1 MSHNSSRAILLNKR
15 SNKFLQDDLNP
26 NLLKFCGFLTLPDLA
41 IHDLDEAMTVIN
53 TNVEA
58 SKARLAGSIA
68 AKKLDTA
75 SNRLASG
82 MRLNSG
88 ADDAAGSAVSMKMNA
103 QLMGQKA
110 AIKAASDALSLLN
123 LQEVAVEQFA
133 NITHRIK
140 ELGVQMAN
148 GTYSD
153 ADRALAQL
161 EADQLVT
168 QFQMVAAN
176 TRFNGLEIVNGT
188 SGVTAPYSI
197 QVGPNASESFDLA
210 VTPGATLS
218 TMLPGFVDV
227 TTQSN
232 ASNTFDTTLSIL
244 QTMNEQRAIIGA
256 AINRMRTSINN
267 LSSAAV
273 KTEVAVGRIIDADFA
288 LESAKL
294 AKQQILSQSSNQ
306 MLSIANK
313 SKDLLTQLLD

>member
-1 MSHNSSRAILLNKR
+1 
-15 SNKFLQDDLNP
+15 
-26 NLLKFCGFLTLPDLA
+26 
-41 IHDLDEAMTVIN
+41 MTVIN
-53 TNVEA
+53 TNVSA
-58 SKARLAGSIA
+58 LKARLAGQIA
-68 AKKLDTA
+68 ISKVDDAAL
-75 SNRLASG
+75 SLSSG
-82 MRLNSG
+82 KRLNSG
-88 ADDAAGSAVSMKMNA
+88 ADDAAGAAVFMKMNA

-110 AIKAASDALSLLN
+110 AIKTASDALSLLN
-123 LQEVAVEQFA
+123 LQEAAVEQFV

-188 SGVTAPYSI
+188 DGVTAPYTI
-197 QVGPNASESFDLA
+197 QVGPNASDNFTIA

-218 TMLPGFVDV
+218 TMLPTVVDV
-227 TTQSN
+227 TTQAN
-232 ASNTFDTTLSIL
+232 ATLTFDTTLSVL

-256 AINRMRTSINN
+256 SINRMIASIDN

-273 KTEVAVGRIIDADFA
+273 KTEVAIGRIVDADFA
-288 LESAKL
+288 SESANL

-306 MLSIANK
+306 MLSVANQ
-313 SKDLLTQLLD
+313 SKELLTQLLR

>member
-1 MSHNSSRAILLNKR
+1 MRTISSNNHIN
-15 SNKFLQDDLNP
+15 NFLQDYLRL
-26 NLLKFCGFLTLPDLA
+26 NLLKFLGFLTLKVPD
-41 IHDLDEAMTVIN
+41 IHDLDKAMTVIN

-58 SKARLAGSIA
+58 LKARLAGSIA
-68 AKKLDTA
+68 SKKLDTA

-82 MRLNSG
+82 LRVNSG
-88 ADDAAGSAVSMKMNA
+88 ADDAAGSAVSMKMSA

-123 LQEVAVEQFA
+123 LQEVAVQQFA

-148 GTYSD
+148 DTYSD

-188 SGVTAPYSI
+188 SGVTTPYSI
-197 QVGPNASESFDLA
+197 QVGPNATDSFDLA
-210 VTPGATLS
+210 ITPGATLS
-218 TMLPGFVDV
+218 TSLPTQVDLTTQANAV
-227 TTQSN
+227 TTY
-232 ASNTFDTTLSIL
+232 DTMVSVL

-256 AINRMRTSINN
+256 AINRMRVSINN

-313 SKDLLTQLLD
+313 SKDLLTQLLR

>member
-1 MSHNSSRAILLNKR
+1 
-15 SNKFLQDDLNP
+15 
-26 NLLKFCGFLTLPDLA
+26 
-41 IHDLDEAMTVIN
+41 MTVIN
-53 TNVEA
+53 TNIEA
-58 SKARLAGSIA
+58 LKARLAGNIA
-68 AKKLDTA
+68 AKKLDAA

-82 MRLNSG
+82 IRVNSG

-123 LQEVAVEQFA
+123 LQEAAVEQFA

-176 TRFNGLEIVNGT
+176 TKFNGLEIVNGT
-188 SGVTAPYSI
+188 SNVTTPYSI
-197 QVGPNASESFDLA
+197 QVGPDASDSFNVA

-218 TMLPGFVDV
+218 AMLPLNVDV
-227 TTQSN
+227 TTQSD
-232 ASNTFDTTLSIL
+232 ATTTFDTTLSIL
-244 QTMNEQRAIIGA
+244 QTMNQQRATIGA
-256 AINRMRTSINN
+256 AINRMKASINN

-313 SKDLLTQLLD
+313 LKGLLTPLLE